1 LPFFSKK
8 WFYAKPKSQFIERFK
23 SIENARFAG
32 TLQRKFLR
40 RKINPSVAVEAL
52 VAVAVT
58 GDDQRSRKKKERT
71 RRDVE

>member
-1 LPFFSKK
+1 MQNRKANSL
-8 WFYAKPKSQFIERFK
+8 RDLK

-71 RRDVE
+71 RRDGE